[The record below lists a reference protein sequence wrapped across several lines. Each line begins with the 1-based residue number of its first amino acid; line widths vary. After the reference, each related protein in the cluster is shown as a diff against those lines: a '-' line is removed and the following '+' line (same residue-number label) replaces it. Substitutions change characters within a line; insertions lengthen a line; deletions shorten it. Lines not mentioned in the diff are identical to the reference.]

1 MRIEMNLYKEHIKKV
16 ILLFFAV
23 LLIFG
28 TLPIGAMATSQ
39 DEKPNGT
46 IINILHTNDIH
57 GRIYQV
63 DDNNAGMIGIDKI
76 TEIKKNIENAIL
88 IDVGDAIH
96 GLPIVNMNEGL
107 NAIELMI
114 AAGYSVMTP
123 GNHDYNFGSDRLFE
137 LAAIAS
143 GRDLDIISSNAFDK
157 STGDS
162 FLPTTKIIEIDGI
175 KIGFFGLSTLT
186 VPTTTNPVNV
196 ESLEFKAY
204 KESSENAIAE
214 LKNNGAEIIVAL
226 AHVSR
231 VEVEELIAALDEKP
245 DIILDGHDHILNSTV
260 VDGVLIAQVGQYQEN
275 LGQISITITS
285 NGEILEKT
293 ENIITKADTAEIA
306 GDVNVKALAEAMKQT
321 VLELYGEVVAM
332 SEVFLS
338 SGRGTDDGQT
348 LGLRN
353 SEQAL
358 GNLVTDAM
366 RVIGNA
372 DIAIING
379 GSIRADIQEGEITK
393 GMINSIMPFGNVLF
407 IKEATPKALKEMME
421 NGLKFA
427 PVTDGRFP
435 QISGMSVLYDQSD
448 SAGEKVI
455 SITIHGK
462 DLDLTDDTTIYK
474 LATTDFMAQG
484 GDEYTAIQAL
494 QTVAEMGSLDEI
506 FEQYITSLP
515 NKTITADDAK
525 IEGRIK
531 ENLQNSNNSHS
542 LIPNQQIKRT
552 INTGVEFA
560 KS

>member
-1 MRIEMNLYKEHIKKV
+1 MKRC
-16 ILLFFAV
+16 
-23 LLIFG
+23 
-28 TLPIGAMATSQ
+28 
-39 DEKPNGT
+39 
-46 IINILHTNDIH
+46 
-57 GRIYQV
+57 
-63 DDNNAGMIGIDKI
+63 
-76 TEIKKNIENAIL
+76 
-88 IDVGDAIH
+88 
-96 GLPIVNMNEGL
+96 
-107 NAIELMI
+107 
-114 AAGYSVMTP
+114 
-123 GNHDYNFGSDRLFE
+123 
-137 LAAIAS
+137 
-143 GRDLDIISSNAFDK
+143 
-157 STGDS
+157 
-162 FLPTTKIIEIDGI
+162 
-175 KIGFFGLSTLT
+175 LSA
-186 VPTTTNPVNV
+186 PTTTNPVDV

-204 KESSENAIAE
+204 KESSENVIAE
-214 LKNNGAEIIVAL
+214 LKNNGADIIVAL

-275 LGQISITITS
+275 LGQVSITINS
-285 NGEILEKT
+285 NGEIVEKT
-293 ENIITKADTAEIA
+293 ANIITKADTAEIA
-306 GDVNVKALAEAMKQT
+306 GDADVKALAEAMKQT

-353 SEQAL
+353 SEQPL

-506 FEQYITSLP
+506 FEEYITSLP

-531 ENLQNSNNSHS
+531 EDLQNSNNSHS

-552 INTGVEFA
+552 INTGVVL
-560 KS
+560 SQS

>member
-1 MRIEMNLYKEHIKKV
+1 MNLYKEHIKKV